1 MANRYGK
8 GYYSDWYEMIQSI
21 ELGSKRAF
29 KKACQKIC
37 EEANERIRG
46 GIYSTYQPIEY
57 DRTFEMANID
67 YLTADVNGL
76 ECQFRFNNQEF
87 AKLSI
92 DSVGHHVSDSENMA
106 HHALSDDSGNGY
118 DTQGFMDEI
127 ISPIHNDF
135 MVDIKYYI
143 QEEFPKLYREYCKE
157 EGFTLK

>member
-1 MANRYGK
+1 MASKFGK
-8 GYYSDWYEMIQSI
+8 GYYSDWYEMIQAL

-46 GIYSTYQPIEY
+46 GIYGTYQPVEY

-92 DSVGHHVSDSENMA
+92 DSIGHHVSDSEDMA

-118 DTQGFMDEI
+118 DVQSFMDNI
-127 ISPIHNDF
+127 ISPIHDDF
-135 MVDIKYYI
+135 MVDIRYYI

-157 EGFTLK
+157 EGFVLK